1 MGDLYGGQMIK
12 RVVPGDATMYDFEN
26 RKELIDALRKKLNV
40 SMAAEA
46 NECFGFAID
55 LFTELANE
63 YNIQ

>member
-12 RVVPGDATMYDFEN
+12 RVVPGTTNMYEFEN
-26 RKELIDALRKKLNV
+26 RKELIDSLRNKLDI

-46 NECFGFAID
+46 NYCFDFAIE